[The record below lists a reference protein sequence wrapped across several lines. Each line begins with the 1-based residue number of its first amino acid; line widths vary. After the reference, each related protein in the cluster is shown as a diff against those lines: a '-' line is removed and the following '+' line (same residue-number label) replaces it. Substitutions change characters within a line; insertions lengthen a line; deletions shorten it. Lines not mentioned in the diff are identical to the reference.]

1 METTRNK
8 RRTLSSLTMRKWWPC
23 VRWRCPFFFRSRDL
37 SLSFPS
43 SPGCVRA
50 HLILFSFLSFFQSP
64 ITIDTISF
72 RGSGPLI
79 DGQRSRNFRPR
90 WPSFECDLPACP
102 TCRHARWAPGA
113 SSAPRPRR
121 CRPCKSTSPGW
132 PLVQGCGEQ
141 RLDRLCP
148 LTHQLELSKE
158 KKRKLWKWNEIRGW
172 NFNLGKTYR
181 VLLGPADGHLR
192 RKDLWRILLWAARAF
207 HTAWTSRPLNPRES
221 I

>member
-1 METTRNK
+1 
-8 RRTLSSLTMRKWWPC
+8 MRKWWPC

-158 KKRKLWKWNEIRGW
+158 KKKIMEMKWDSRMK
-172 NFNLGKTYR
+172 FQFGKDVQSSSRSSGRT
-181 VLLGPADGHLR
+181 PPP
-192 RKDLWRILLWAARAF
+192 K
-207 HTAWTSRPLNPRES
+207 RPLKNPSLGGSGISHGMNISPIKSPRVDLKPKK
-221 I
+221 